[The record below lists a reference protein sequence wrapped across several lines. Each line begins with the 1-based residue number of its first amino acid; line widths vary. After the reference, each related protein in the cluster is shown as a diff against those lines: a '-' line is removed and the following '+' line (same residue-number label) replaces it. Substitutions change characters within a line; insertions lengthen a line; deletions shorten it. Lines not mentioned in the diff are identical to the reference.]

1 MNLEHLDQELHD
13 KSNNIELIT
22 QNESDQQLIEYTRP
36 IYGRNQVPN
45 NLIWMKW
52 DEEEDEDNKTLDE
65 VTLTPD
71 LSGIP
76 LRLKM
81 GNPFTRDPSLLL

>member
-52 DEEEDEDNKTLDE
+52 DEEEEEEEE
-65 VTLTPD
+65 VFIEICLASI
-71 LSGIP
+71 L
-76 LRLKM
+76 
-81 GNPFTRDPSLLL
+81 

>member
-1 MNLEHLDQELHD
+1 MAAAVQTSQE
-13 KSNNIELIT
+13 
-22 QNESDQQLIEYTRP
+22 
-36 IYGRNQVPN
+36 
-45 NLIWMKW
+45 

-65 VTLTPD
+65 VTLTLD